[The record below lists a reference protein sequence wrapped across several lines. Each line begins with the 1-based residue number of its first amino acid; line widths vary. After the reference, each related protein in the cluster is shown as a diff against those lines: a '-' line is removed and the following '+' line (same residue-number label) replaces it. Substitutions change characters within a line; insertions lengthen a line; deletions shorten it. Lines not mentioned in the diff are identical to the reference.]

1 VNSPYWGS
9 PWCIAEVVDLR
20 YFWQTTEN
28 GGTSLLLGLER
39 QLNLA
44 MKFFRNRLILRLQK
58 KREINGIYNKQ
69 NRKTKNNIIKE

>member
-1 VNSPYWGS
+1 
-9 PWCIAEVVDLR
+9 VVALR